1 MMRRRTIYVILGL
14 LLVAAVGGY
23 FLWRSRSSQEAQ
35 ETTTR
40 SAVAQRGSLVVA
52 VTVSGKIEPQ
62 ARVGLTFE
70 TPGRVAEVYVEEGD
84 RVAAGEALAQ
94 LDIEQLGL
102 QVAQSRA
109 ALTSAEAQLAQ
120 LQADPRPGEIE
131 QATANLRAAEAQL
144 DAAEA
149 SRDQLARGPSDA
161 EVASA
166 EAQVAQAWTAKEVAQ
181 DTYDTMED
189 EGERKEQ
196 ANYDLYTAKQ
206 ELAAAEAS
214 LEDLLAGARH
224 EEVRAARANVAAAV
238 AQRDAAQAQ
247 LDQLLAATT
256 EEEIAEA
263 QAQVDQA
270 QVALELTELSVG
282 NATLRAPSA
291 GLVSKINM
299 TPGEPAPTLE
309 PPIILLDDSA
319 FHMTV
324 GVDEIDVGRL
334 KEGQEVEVSIEALPE
349 ATLTGRVRSIAP
361 VATLESGIVTYD
373 AVIDLAPTDAPIR
386 ADMTANANVVVEEL
400 ADVLQIPTWV
410 VRVDQDTG
418 QTYVHRRAGD
428 ETERVDVRLGAR
440 HEGVAQ
446 VISGLSPGDEIVRL
460 EDTAAFEFG
469 PR

>member
-1 MMRRRTIYVILGL
+1 MMKRRTIYVILGL
-14 LLVAAVGGY
+14 LLVAVVAGY
-23 FLWRSRSSQEAQ
+23 FLWRARSSQDAQ
-35 ETTTR
+35 EGAIR
-40 SAVAQRGSLVVA
+40 SAVAQRGSMVVA

-62 ARVGLTFE
+62 ARVGLSFE
-70 TPGRVAEVYVEEGD
+70 SLGVVAEVYVQEGD
-84 RVAAGEALAQ
+84 RVEAGEALAQ
-94 LDIEQLGL
+94 LDTDELEL
-102 QVAQSRA
+102 QVEQSRA
-109 ALTSAEAQLAQ
+109 ALASAEARLAQ
-120 LQADPRPGEIE
+120 LRAGSRSAEIE
-131 QATANLRAAEAQL
+131 QAEANLRAAEAQL

-149 SRDQLARGPSDA
+149 SRDQLARGPSEA

-206 ELAAAEAS
+206 ELAAVEAS
-214 LEDLLAGARH
+214 LEDLLAGATH
-224 EEVRAARANVAAAV
+224 EELRAARANVAAAS

-263 QAQVDQA
+263 AAQVDQA
-270 QVALELTELSVG
+270 QVALELSELSLR
-282 NATLRAPSA
+282 NATLRAPFD
-291 GLVSKINM
+291 GVVSKVNM
-299 TPGEPAPTLE
+299 TPRETPPTLE

-324 GVDEIDVGRL
+324 AVDEIDVGRL
-334 KEGQEVEVSIEALPE
+334 REGQEVEVSVEALPE
-349 ATLTGRVRSIAP
+349 ASLTGDVRSIAP

-373 AVIDLAPTDAPIR
+373 VVIDLAPTSAPIR
-386 ADMTANANVVVEEL
+386 ADMTANATVVVEEL

-410 VRVDQDTG
+410 VRVDEDTG
-418 QTYVHRRAGD
+418 ETYVHRRIGD
-428 ETERVDVRLGAR
+428 DTERVEVQLGAR
-440 HEGVAQ
+440 YEGVAQ

-460 EDTAAFEFG
+460 EEDSTFGFG
-469 PR
+469 PQ

>member
-1 MMRRRTIYVILGL
+1 MKRRTSYVILGL
-14 LLVAAVGGY
+14 LLVAAVGSY
-23 FLWRSRSSQEAQ
+23 FVWRSRTRRQAQ
-35 ETTTR
+35 ETAIRT
-40 SAVAQRGSLVVA
+40 AVAQRGSMVVA
-52 VTVSGKIEPQ
+52 VSVSGKIEPQ

-84 RVAAGEALAQ
+84 RVDAGEALAR
-94 LDIEQLGL
+94 LDIDALAL
-102 QVAQSRA
+102 QVEQSRA
-109 ALTSAEAQLAQ
+109 ALASAEAQLAQ
-120 LQADPRPGEIE
+120 LRSAPRSEEIE
-131 QATANLRAAEAQL
+131 QAQANLRAAEAQL

-149 SRDQLARGPSDA
+149 SRDQLARGPSEA

-214 LEDLLAGARH
+214 LEDLLAGPSHA
-224 EEVRAARANVAAAV
+224 ELRAAQANVAAAA
-238 AQRDAAQAQ
+238 AQRDATEAQ

-263 QAQVDQA
+263 EAQVEQAQA
-270 QVALELTELSVG
+270 ALELTELSLR
-282 NATLRAPSA
+282 NATLRAPFD

-299 TPGEPAPTLE
+299 TPGEAAPTLE

-324 GVDEIDVGRL
+324 DVDEIDVGRL
-334 KEGQEVEVSIEALPE
+334 RKGQEVEVSIEALPE
-349 ATLTGRVRSIAP
+349 ARLIGSVRSVAP
-361 VATLESGIVTYD
+361 VATLEGGIVTYD
-373 AVIDLAPTDAPIR
+373 VVIDLAPTDAPIR
-386 ADMTANANVVVEEL
+386 ADMTANATVVVEEL
-400 ADVLQIPTWV
+400 TDVLQIPTWV
-410 VRVDQDTG
+410 VRIDQDTG
-418 QTYVHRRAGD
+418 QTYVHRRVGD
-428 ETERVDVRLGAR
+428 ETERVDVQLGAR
-440 HEGVAQ
+440 YEGVAQ
-446 VISGLSPGDEIVRL
+446 VISGLSPGDKIVRL
-460 EDTAAFEFG
+460 EDSAAFEFG